1 MECLSTFCVKGE
13 DHGHPCILRCRHQT
27 IQQEENVKHT
37 VKGTQTEKNLMA
49 AFAGESQTFN
59 RYSYFAEAARK
70 EGYEQIANIFSDT
83 ANDEKAHARVFYQ
96 YLEGGGVEI
105 TTTYPS
111 GTAAATKMNLETAV
125 AGENAA
131 WTFRYEDFARIARE
145 EGFPDIASTFE
156 HIAVAEKFHE
166 ARFRRLMDNLGKNA
180 VFKKNMP
187 VMWHCSNCGYVL
199 EGREAPRRC
208 PACQSPQAF
217 YEVLAENY

>member
-1 MECLSTFCVKGE
+1 MK
-13 DHGHPCILRCRHQT
+13 
-27 IQQEENVKHT
+27 NT
-37 VKGTQTEKNLMA
+37 VKGTRTEKNLMA

-70 EGYEQIANIFSDT
+70 EGYEQIANIFLDT
-83 ANDEKAHARVFYQ
+83 ANNERAHARAFFR

-105 TTTYPS
+105 TATFPS
-111 GTAAATKMNLETAV
+111 GTAADTKSNLKTAV

-131 WTFRYEDFARIARE
+131 WTLRYEDFAMIARE
-145 EGFPDIASTFE
+145 EGFPEIAGTFE
-156 HIAVAEKFHE
+156 NIAVAEKFHE
-166 ARFRRLMDNLGKNA
+166 ARFRKLIDNLGKNA

-199 EGREAPRRC
+199 EGKEAPRRC